1 MAEIGLNR
9 RHFGAGLAAAL
20 AMPKAGLAQGA
31 GVSGSG
37 RDRVTFGTNW
47 LAQGEHGGFYQALAD
62 GTYARHGLDV
72 TIVPGGPGINN
83 RLMMSTGKLDF
94 YMGGNLIQPFSVVER
109 VIPTKIVAAIFQ
121 KDPQIFMTH
130 PGQGLDTWEAFK
142 RAKTIFVSKDALAS
156 FYRWMIAE
164 HGFTEAQTKPYGF
177 NPAPFLADKASA
189 QQGYLTSEPFSIEKA
204 GGFRPNV
211 FLLADHGFDTY
222 STTIETQISTIETR
236 ADLVQRFVDASIL
249 GWYTYLYGDNAA
261 ANALIMRD
269 NPDIT
274 PERLA
279 FSLAKMKEYG
289 IVDSGE
295 AAGSGIGA
303 MSEARVK
310 SFFERMVRS
319 EVTPSSVDWRRSF
332 TLQFV
337 NKGVGMNLRPKP

>member
-1 MAEIGLNR
+1 MLKTTISR
-9 RHFGAGLAAAL
+9 RDFAIGLAAAL
-20 AMPKAGLAQGA
+20 AAPSLARAQGA
-31 GVSGSG
+31 SG
-37 RDRVTFGTNW
+37 RDKVTFGTNW

-62 GTYARHGLDV
+62 GTYARYGLDV

-83 RLMMSTGKLDF
+83 RLQMSAGKLDF

-109 VIPTKIVAAIFQ
+109 GIPTKIVAALFQ

-130 PGQGLDTWEAFK
+130 PGQGLDTWDEFK
-142 RAKTIFVSKDALAS
+142 TARTIFVSKDALAS
-156 FYRWMIAE
+156 FYRWMMAE

-177 NPAPFLADKASA
+177 SPVPFLADKASA

-222 STTIETQISTIETR
+222 STTIETQVATIEGR
-236 ADLVQRFVDASIL
+236 ADLVQRFVDASIV
-249 GWYTYLYGDNAA
+249 GWYNYLYGDNAA

-289 IVDSGE
+289 IVDSGD
-295 AAGSGIGA
+295 AATAGIGA
-303 MSEARVK
+303 MTEARVK
-310 SFFERMVRS
+310 SFFERMVRA

-337 NKGVGMNLRPKP
+337 NKGVGMDLRPKP